1 MKLSTGLAAGC
12 LMVFAGATAALA
24 AGEVFQAVPGMGGP
38 SSVNAPE
45 GSPVD
50 YMFDDGTNE
59 NNIGLNSTATGTATQ
74 FMWFNRFDIDPT
86 DLPLQVDQVRIFW
99 DPTVTNPPVAGNA
112 ISIEIFSDSD
122 ANPANGATH
131 VNTNNTTLV
140 QIGTTFDVYNL
151 ASPAAIPTGLNLL
164 VGVVDRWITSGVS
177 LSTFPAAIDQT
188 TPNNVRSWVA
198 SSASGTPPVPPVI
211 PSDGL
216 FGTIDGFGLP
226 GDWLIRATGTVTPVE
241 LLSFGVE

>member
-1 MKLSTGLAAGC
+1 MRFGTLLVAGVV
-12 LMVFAGATAALA
+12 VFAGASSAYA

-50 YMFDDGTNE
+50 YMVDDGTNE
-59 NNIGLNSTATGTATQ
+59 NNIGLNSTATGTTVQ

-99 DPTVTNPPVAGNA
+99 DPTTTNPPVVGNA
-112 ISIEIFSDSD
+112 VALEIFSDND
-122 ANPANGATH
+122 ANPANGAAH
-131 VNTNNTTLV
+131 VNTNNTTIAQV
-140 QIGTTFDVYNL
+140 GTTFDAYNL
-151 ASPAAIPTGLNLL
+151 ASPAAIPTGANLL
-164 VGVVDRWITSGVS
+164 VGVINRWVTSGVS
-177 LSTFPAAIDQT
+177 PSSFPAAIDQT
-188 TPNNVRSWVA
+188 ASAGRSWVA
-198 SSASGTPPVPPVI
+198 ASSADPPVPPVI

-216 FGTIDGFGLP
+216 FGTIDSFGLA
-226 GDWLIRATGTVTPVE
+226 GNWLIRATGTVTPVE